1 MHHFSTGLTCYSEK
15 HSAFSTTFPIYI
27 KEKKTS
33 QVPIE
38 SEDEF
43 DDEDA
48 IVDENEQK
56 FETVTEEQ
64 WVRVNDKPPIW
75 MRQVYS
81 QNFHICLLLKLMP
94 MQGAQGS

>member
-1 MHHFSTGLTCYSEK
+1 MRHFSFGLTSHSEK

-27 KEKKTS
+27 KEKKIS
-33 QVPIE
+33 QIPIE
-38 SEDEF
+38 SKDEF

-48 IVDENEQK
+48 IIGENEQK

-75 MRQVYS
+75 MRQVDS
-81 QNFHICLLLKLMP
+81 QSFNICSL
-94 MQGAQGS
+94 